1 MGLLPAEAAVD
12 AAQDAEEEEGAAYD
26 GADLDARGARH
37 GVDREAYED
46 QAGAAAQ
53 GVDAGV
59 VALHLALQLYDLVFE
74 LLPVEVMGLWIRGLI
89 CPWWRAPQVDVIVAG
104 HASHSP

>member
-74 LLPVEVMGLWIRGLI
+74 LLPVQVVRLWIRGLI

-104 HASHSP
+104 HASPSP